1 MKSTTKKKFN
11 LTGAILLG
19 LLGGI
24 LFGLLMPGHF
34 DWMLPVVQLGSSVY
48 MNALRMMIFPMVF
61 CSLVIGIQGIGSVSS
76 TGKIGGQAVLYF
88 ILTTVL
94 ASTLGLFLPRAL
106 GLGKG
111 VEIQM
116 MNATVEPARF
126 TSLVDTIRNIIPA
139 NPLASFVQG
148 DMLQVLVFALIVG
161 MACLA
166 LGEEAR
172 PVVKFIESLN
182 KICLKIVSWVMY
194 CTPFGVFCSIS
205 AVMYANKIDTI
216 FALAGV
222 LAALYFTYFLYTLIV
237 YGGIARFVGKVPVKE
252 FFRASL
258 PAGLNA
264 FGTCS
269 SAASIPLSKTSADK
283 MGVPN
288 EISSLS
294 IPLGATIN
302 MDAVSILMSFMLVFF
317 ANACG
322 IELSF
327 STMLVLM
334 LSNAL
339 LSIGAPG
346 VPGSAIAC
354 FAALSTIAG
363 LPAGIMGVYI
373 SINTLCDMGATC
385 TNILGDIAC
394 TVGMK
399 ETCKLDN
406 KNTVD
411 FSCEE
416 EALSSV
422 AN

>member
-166 LGEEAR
+166 LGEEAK

-222 LAALYFTYFLYTLIV
+222 LAALYFTYFLYALIV